1 MSDYV
6 ENLTST
12 QIIFTNF
19 YYLITSYHALQVTFH
34 YVGYNESGRRIDS
47 TYLQGSPAK
56 IRMGNK
62 ALVPGKKGRI
72 DLVLSVVIAERMT
85 KKLSSLAC
93 FYLSPHFL
101 M

>member
-1 MSDYV
+1 MSNYV

-56 IRMGNK
+56 IRMGSK

-72 DLVLSVVIAERMT
+72 DLVLSVVIAEHMT
-85 KKLSSLAC
+85 KSFRHWLA
-93 FYLSPHFL
+93 FIFL
-101 M
+101 HIF